1 MSEVV
6 GSTPS
11 FTRSGRRSASFSRS
25 SFSLMICAAPC
36 FKNAR
41 ASSGCMINH
50 RIANRAG
57 PLLVFVQQFTHLF
70 DRERFILS
78 RQRLLAFTFVQE
90 RPVLCVRAADNF
102 FARLRS
108 ITKTMRGLNR
118 ICRPGISECLLRRNP
133 GCAALAAER
142 LRIELPRGEVA
153 CSGKNFRIR
162 FLLDVKRAHGRLF
175 IYGCPISDEF
185 FVLCRIPQSHVRPQQ
200 AIEQLAFLFLGAN
213 ARESSQKQ

>member
-1 MSEVV
+1 MSVLV

-11 FTRSGRRSASFSRS
+11 FTRSGRPSASFSHS

-57 PLLVFVQQFTHLF
+57 PLLVFVQQFAHLF
-70 DRERFILS
+70 DRERFILPC
-78 RQRLLAFTFVQE
+78 QRLLTFTFVQE

-102 FARLRS
+102 FVRLRS
-108 ITKTMRGLNR
+108 IAETTRGLSR
-118 ICRPGISECLLRRNP
+118 ISRPRISDCLLRRNP

-153 CSGKNFRIR
+153 CSGKAFRVR
-162 FLLDVKRAHGRLF
+162 FFLDIK
-175 IYGCPISDEF
+175 
-185 FVLCRIPQSHVRPQQ
+185 
-200 AIEQLAFLFLGAN
+200 
-213 ARESSQKQ
+213 